1 MAEVAIVTGGAG
13 GLGSSICAALA
24 EDGIQVVVADFRK
37 DDAEALAAKLK
48 SEGKEALGVG
58 VDVGDKQSVAAM
70 VQSALDAYGQLDH
83 QINFAGLMSRFPIA
97 EMAVEEWDRVIRVNL
112 RGVFLCSQAA
122 AAAMRPRKSG
132 RIINVASGRGI
143 AGAPQSAHYAASKG
157 GVIAFTKS
165 MAVEVAPDNILV
177 NNICPGRT
185 GTPMARAGYTEEQWQ
200 AIEAMDPMQG
210 GLTQKDEIAGLVR
223 YLVSDAT
230 RFVTGQTFLLRT
242 P

>member
-70 VQSALDAYGQLDH
+70 VQSAMDAYGQLDH

>member
-70 VQSALDAYGQLDH
+70 VQSAMDAYGQLDH

-143 AGAPQSAHYAASKG
+143 AGAPQSSHYAASKG